1 LSVKEWVAKTNAI
14 GLRATAGR
22 YGGTY
27 AYKDIAFEFG
37 MWISPQFKIYLIKEF
52 ERLKADELLR
62 LGWDIKRNL
71 AKINYR
77 VHTGAIKEN
86 LIPPTLTAAQ
96 KSIVCASEAD
106 LLNVALF
113 GMTAAEWRAR
123 NPDKSGNIRDYAN
136 VSQLVC
142 LSNLE
147 SLNAVLINDGAT
159 QAERLE
165 KLNTMAVSQMKILT
179 SDVGVERLGQHSPN
193 LPK

>member
-1 LSVKEWVAKTNAI
+1 LRFYLLYHDLSLIQILLNQI
-14 GLRATAGR
+14 PIAGNKQQ
-22 YGGTY
+22 T
-27 AYKDIAFEFG
+27 
-37 MWISPQFKIYLIKEF
+37 IYLIKEF
-52 ERLKADELLR
+52 ERLKTDEQLR

-86 LIPPTLTAAQ
+86 LIPPTLTSVQ
-96 KSIVCASEAD
+96 KSIVYASEAD

-113 GMTAAEWRAR
+113 GMTAAEWRAQ
-123 NPDKSGNIRDYAN
+123 NPDKPGNIRDYAN

-147 SLNAVLINDGAT
+147 SLNAVLINDGVA
-159 QAERLE
+159 QSERLE
-165 KLNTMAVSQMKILT
+165 KLNAIAVSQMKILT
-179 SDVGVERLGQHSPN
+179 FDLGVERLDRHNPN